1 MVKIKHLGYRSKR
14 IRKGPRKPIENPSKM
29 PRSSEFAENL
39 IENATSIPSN
49 GSDIR
54 EDEFSS
60 FNSRIGQEE
69 STAGR
74 TATVPSTD
82 TGSTNISIQNVV
94 KQSTEETT
102 NTTTDVSAGQSS
114 RPSFVDP
121 QQAKLPPSWNW
132 HSIEHPQKRKL
143 CLLPSVSLGEVNVV
157 KAIEITTNNSVV
169 YYVFGKRFDSVDLEY
184 RFQSLSEFEEILNNF
199 DKAKTCK
206 GCTDSTFLNI
216 KFCASGHYHG
226 GVWRS
231 NKCQLLDKST
241 CYECVKLRNILKPRA
256 KKKNK
261 ETNLHSPV

>member
-1 MVKIKHLGYRSKR
+1 
-14 IRKGPRKPIENPSKM
+14 M

-60 FNSRIGQEE
+60 FNSLIGQEE

-94 KQSTEETT
+94 QQSTEETT